1 MNILTKYSGFLAV
14 LCVIDGTYAAGL
26 RQTNDGSNGTARISV
41 ATVGNKTI
49 TASQAAARRLPTMIS
64 AKTIAA
70 AAKISASNNT
80 TTTTTTTTATVDDP
94 DASLLSK
101 TECVEKYTECIK
113 ESDACGSEFEECTTS
128 ELFYAKKPQCNSV
141 LLQCNAS
148 GIEALFGV
156 DNTTDLSTKNDNGEY
171 MYPTAGSILG
181 QFIEAGHIN
190 NMYDTSQ
197 CVKRVTSCLKK
208 DNVCGDAFELC
219 TTNKEFKKQKLFC
232 ESTFAR
238 CQEGGIREL
247 FGSANPSDNPS
258 STSRLGVMISEGA
271 ELAAVNSVS
280 TCYKVADQCILSA
293 CTANPYRCIT
303 DSSLSVATITDAIN
317 DGKSLPPEQ
326 AEAVSDAT
334 TQKQVSGFIMN
345 ACLDTIGG
353 NKFCYATVNQGKM
366 PTPAQL
372 IDPDNRD
379 EVYADIYS
387 SRMNAGMIDK
397 IQKMADKFDKK
408 AKDKCA
414 ETLMGCAM
422 RSCGSGVGSMCYSL
436 VFGSGRGMADFKGT
450 INGDS
455 SYQEIKN
462 GCEAIVN
469 TDANCQYAAATS
481 NSTTY
486 NYNYSESGTFG
497 TLFPAY
503 SESTNDPLGVV
514 AKLNA
519 ALAENYNDAA
529 IAALAKQ
536 CKNTAVSCIKS
547 MCGSDYTNC
556 YRNRTDIM
564 SDTYDTGN
572 AEFDHSM
579 NKVSGVLDFTIV
591 TGLCME
597 TVKNANA
604 CDEHLKIQGVR
615 YLSKD
620 GKDGSGWAGADSVR
634 TAWVDAVK
642 GGYKQTKSYDVEVLV
657 GCTVGTSST
666 SEICKAKQGNP
677 NMVEDCGY
685 VDEDGCIYDTEYR
698 ITETDYAF
706 NMSADSLFREVL
718 GDIEK
723 EAQAKYNAK
732 VTKEQNMCVGANNGG
747 LMGARDMSSTYM
759 WVKLKSKRIP
769 KNYSMSGLKVNDF
782 VASNDLYG
790 SFCRARV
797 TIQSDD
803 PNIQKALQQKNQNW
817 STAYFAVGDVFTCGS
832 WIPQEKLEEIAKY
845 ASGQVEGSELYERN
859 QQQKERDERNSNWI
873 AAASALAGGVG
884 VGFLANTMQKSN
896 ILGGLLNKNANTSST
911 SKQNKSKAQTCLTLA
926 KGIRSTVNG
935 ASSGVN
941 WADRTTAIVQS
952 VTSAASRLDGVMRNI
967 KDRNGDD
974 NGLGISMSSCKNKD
988 ADTGIEDINACLQVA
1003 QEAEDKCQMVVDQ
1016 DGEIE
1021 VGAGQDNTRRWVSIG
1036 AGAAAAT
1043 GTFFLVRKAVRD
1055 AKETKRTQ
1063 AEQDAYDKFMRE
1075 IGDHIYCFIGADEA
1089 GNYGD
1094 LIEISVD

>member
-14 LCVIDGTYAAGL
+14 LCVVDGAYAAGGL
-26 RQTNDGSNGTARISV
+26 RQTAGTTSRISV
-41 ATVGNKTI
+41 AMPAGTTSATMAN
-49 TASQAAARRLPTMIS
+49 ARRLPTMIS
-64 AKTIAA
+64 AKTMAA
-70 AAKISASNNT
+70 
-80 TTTTTTTTATVDDP
+80 TTTTTATVDDP

-317 DGKSLPPEQ
+317 EGKSLPPEQ

-579 NKVSGVLDFTIV
+579 NKVGGVLDFTIV

-615 YLSKD
+615 YMSSN
-620 GKDGSGWAGADSVR
+620 GKDNSGWAGADSVR

-666 SEICKAKQGNP
+666 SETCKAKAGNP

-732 VTKEQNMCVGANNGG
+732 ITKEQNMCVGANNGG

-769 KNYSMSGLKVNDF
+769 KNYSIAGLKVNDF

-803 PNIQKALQQKNQNW
+803 PAIQKALQTKAQNW

-845 ASGQVEGSELYERN
+845 ASGQVEGTEAYERYEK
-859 QQQKERDERNSNWI
+859 QKEKDNRTANWI
-873 AAASALAGGVG
+873 ATASALAGATGVG
-884 VGFLANTMQKSN
+884 LLANTLQDGN
-896 ILGGLLNKNANTSST
+896 LLGGLLNKNANTSST
-911 SKQNKSKAQTCLTLA
+911 AKQNKASAQNCVTAANNMLPAA
-926 KGIRSTVNG
+926 KKLNGTTGENDKNVSYNATRIRN
-935 ASSGVN
+935 
-941 WADRTTAIVQS
+941 IVK
-952 VTSAASRLDGVMRNI
+952 NI
-967 KDRNGDD
+967 KDRGSDD
-974 NGLGISMSSCKNKD
+974 GL
-988 ADTGIEDINACLQVA
+988 TIEDIDSCVLTSSNTSLDSATCVA
-1003 QEAEDKCQMVVDQ
+1003 VAEEAKLKCQAVIDQ
-1016 DGEIE
+1016 GGEVE

-1036 AGAAAAT
+1036 AGAAAGV
-1043 GTFFLVRKAVRD
+1043 GTFFLVKKAIKD
-1055 AKETKRTQ
+1055 SKEYKMTEEQ
-1063 AEQDAYDKFMRE
+1063 QDAYDKFMRE

>member
-14 LCVIDGTYAAGL
+14 LCVVDGAYAAGGL
-26 RQTNDGSNGTARISV
+26 RQTAGTTSRISMAMPAGTTS
-41 ATVGNKTI
+41 ATMAN
-49 TASQAAARRLPTMIS
+49 ARRLPTMIS
-64 AKTIAA
+64 AKTMAA
-70 AAKISASNNT
+70 
-80 TTTTTTTTATVDDP
+80 TTTTTATVDDP

-579 NKVSGVLDFTIV
+579 NKVGGVLDFTIV

-615 YLSKD
+615 YMSSN
-620 GKDGSGWAGADSVR
+620 GKDNSGWAGADSVR

-666 SEICKAKQGNP
+666 SETCKAKAGNP

-732 VTKEQNMCVGANNGG
+732 IAKEQNMCVGANNGG

-859 QQQKERDERNSNWI
+859 QKQKEREDRNSNWI

-896 ILGGLLNKNANTSST
+896 VLGGLLNKNANTSST
-911 SKQNKSKAQTCLTLA
+911 SKQNKIKAQNCVQLADQIMSTIRGAKASDGVIA
-926 KGIRSTVNG
+926 KGGAENENWINIR
-935 ASSGVN
+935 
-941 WADRTTAIVQS
+941 
-952 VTSAASRLDGVMRNI
+952 SAASRIQTAVANI
-967 KDRNGDD
+967 KDRNGASLE
-974 NGLGISMSSCKNKD
+974 NVNMSGCTGGSIDVADCSGAAQGAKD
-988 ADTGIEDINACLQVA
+988 A
-1003 QEAEDKCQMVVDQ
+1003 CQAVIDL
-1016 DGEIE
+1016 DGE
-1021 VGAGQDNTRRWVSIG
+1021 VTVDGKQDNTRRWVSIG

-1055 AKETKRTQ
+1055 SQETKRTQ

>member
-1 MNILTKYSGFLAV
+1 MKFLTKYSGFLAV
-14 LCVIDGTYAAGL
+14 LCIVDGAHAALVQHG
-26 RQTNDGSNGTARISV
+26 TNKTDGRVSV
-41 ATVGNKTI
+41 AGGV
-49 TASQAAARRLPTMIS
+49 SAAQMNARRLPTMLS
-64 AKTIAA
+64 AKSVASG
-70 AAKISASNNT
+70 AKITSTST
-80 TTTTTTTTATVDDP
+80 TTTTTTTDD

-101 TECVEKYTECIK
+101 TDCIDKYTECIK
-113 ESDACGSEFEECTTS
+113 ETDACGSSFEECTTS

-148 GIEALFGV
+148 GIEALFGI
-156 DNTTDLSTKNDNGEY
+156 DNTTDLAAKNDNGEY
-171 MYPTAGSILG
+171 MYPTSGSILG

-247 FGSANPSDNPS
+247 FGSANSSDSPS

-271 ELAAVNSVS
+271 ETAAVNAVS

-293 CTANPYRCIT
+293 CTANPYRCIV
-303 DSSLSVATITDAIN
+303 DSSLAVATITDAVN
-317 DGKSLPPEQ
+317 EGKGLPPEQ

-345 ACLDTIGG
+345 ACLDTIGA
-353 NKFCYATVNQGKM
+353 NKFCYATVNEGKM
-366 PTPAQL
+366 PTASQL
-372 IDPDNRD
+372 LDPDNRD
-379 EVYADIYS
+379 EVYADVYS

-408 AKDKCA
+408 AKDKCT
-414 ETLMGCAM
+414 ETIMGCAM
-422 RSCGSGVGSMCYSL
+422 RSCGSGLGSMCYSL
-436 VFGSGRGMADFKGT
+436 VFGQGRQMGDFKGT

-469 TDANCQYAAATS
+469 TDANCQYAAATA
-481 NSTTY
+481 NATTY

-503 SESTNDPLGVV
+503 SESTADPLGVV

-519 ALAENYNDAA
+519 TLADNYNDAA

-547 MCGSDYTNC
+547 MCGSEYTNC

-572 AEFDHSM
+572 AAFDHSM
-579 NKVSGVLDFTIV
+579 NKVGGVLDFTIV

-597 TVKNANA
+597 TVKNASA

-615 YLSKD
+615 YLSQNGDNK
-620 GKDGSGWAGADSVR
+620 SGWAGASDVR

-642 GGYKQTKSYDVEVLV
+642 GGYKQSKSYDVEVLV
-657 GCTVGTSST
+657 GCTVGSTST
-666 SEICKAKQGNP
+666 SETCKAKAGNP

-685 VDEDGCIYDTEYR
+685 VDADGCIYDTEYK

-732 VTKEQNMCVGANNGG
+732 ITKEQNMCIGANNGG

-769 KNYSMSGLKVNDF
+769 KNYSISGLGVNDF

-803 PNIQKALQQKNQNW
+803 PAIQTALQKKNQNW

-832 WIPQEKLEEIAKY
+832 WIPQEKLEEIAKI
-845 ASGQVEGSELYERN
+845 ASGQVEGTEKYERYE
-859 QQQKERDERNSNWI
+859 QQKAKDNRNANWI

-884 VGFLANTMQKSN
+884 VGFLANKLQDGN
-896 ILGGLLNKNANTSST
+896 LLGGLLNKNANTSTVARNNKAKAESCRSIANKIMQGVGGKGT
-911 SKQNKSKAQTCLTLA
+911 TFIYQGAKAETNNFYGEAKRLDKILAGIKDSNNKDLVLDVAEQCNPEQKTDNEEHDISKTY
-926 KGIRSTVNG
+926 
-935 ASSGVN
+935 
-941 WADRTTAIVQS
+941 ADCYA
-952 VTSAASRLDGVMRNI
+952 AAS
-967 KDRNGDD
+967 
-974 NGLGISMSSCKNKD
+974 D
-988 ADTGIEDINACLQVA
+988 AQM
-1003 QEAEDKCQMVVDQ
+1003 KCQEVIDN

-1021 VGAGQDNTRRWVSIG
+1021 VNSKQDNTRRWISIG

-1043 GTFFLVRKAVRD
+1043 GTFFLVKKAVKD
-1055 AKETKRTQ
+1055 AKDSKLTQ
-1063 AEQDAYDKFMRE
+1063 EQQDAYDKFMRE
-1075 IGDHIYCFIGADEA
+1075 VGDHIYCFIGADEA
-1089 GNYGD
+1089 GTYGD
-1094 LIEISVD
+1094 LIEISVE

>member
-1 MNILTKYSGFLAV
+1 MKILTKYSVFLAV
-14 LCVIDGTYAAGL
+14 LCVIDGAHAAL
-26 RQTNDGSNGTARISV
+26 RSGGVNTGKE
-41 ATVGNKTI
+41 ATSR
-49 TASQAAARRLPTMIS
+49 ASIAGGVSAASLQARRLPTMIS
-64 AKTIAA
+64 AKTMAA
-70 AAKISASNNT
+70 TAAKAST
-80 TTTTTTTTATVDDP
+80 TTTTTTVTDE
-94 DASLLSK
+94 DAALLSK
-101 TECVEKYTECIK
+101 SECIDKYTECIK
-113 ESDACGSEFEECTTS
+113 ETDACGTEFEECTTS

-141 LLQCNAS
+141 LLQCGS
-148 GIEALFGV
+148 DGIEALFGV
-156 DNTTDLSTKNDNGEY
+156 DNTTDLAIKNDSGEY

-208 DNVCGDAFELC
+208 DNVCGEQFELC

-247 FGSANPSDNPS
+247 FGSANSSDNPA

-271 ELAAVNSVS
+271 EMAAVNAVS

-303 DSSLSVATITDAIN
+303 DSSLAVATITDAIN
-317 DGKSLPPEQ
+317 DGNSLPPEQ

-345 ACLDTIGG
+345 ACGDTIGG
-353 NKFCYATVNQGKM
+353 NKFCYATVNEGKM

-372 IDPDNRD
+372 LDPDNRD
-379 EVYADIYS
+379 EVYADVYS

-397 IQKMADKFDKK
+397 IKKMADKFDKK
-408 AKDKCA
+408 TKDKCT
-414 ETLMGCAM
+414 ETIMGCAM
-422 RSCGSGVGSMCYSL
+422 RSCGSGVGSLCYSN
-436 VFGSGRGMADFKGT
+436 VFGSGRGMSDFKGT
-450 INGDS
+450 INGES

-486 NYNYSESGTFG
+486 NYSYSDAGTFG
-497 TLFPAY
+497 TLFPLY
-503 SESTNDPLGVV
+503 TENTSDPLGVI

-572 AEFDHSM
+572 ADFDHSM
-579 NKVSGVLDFTIV
+579 NKVGGVLDFTIV
-591 TGLCME
+591 TGLCTE
-597 TVKNANA
+597 TVKNASA
-604 CDEHLKIQGVR
+604 CDEHLKIQSVR
-615 YLSKD
+615 YTSDD
-620 GKDGSGWAGADSVR
+620 GKSGWAGADSVR

-642 GGYKQTKSYDVEVLV
+642 GGYKQAVDAKGNVKKYDERVLV
-657 GCTVGTSST
+657 GCTVGSSST

-677 NMVEDCGY
+677 NMIEDCGY
-685 VDEDGCIYDTEYR
+685 VDEDGCIYDQEYYQ
-698 ITETDYAF
+698 TETDYAF

-769 KNYSMSGLKVNDF
+769 KNYSMAGLKVNDF

-832 WIPQEKLEEIAKY
+832 WIPPEKLEEIAKI
-845 ASGQVEGSELYERN
+845 ASGQVEGTELYERN
-859 QQQKERDERNSNWI
+859 QQQKAKDERNANWI
-873 AAASALAGGVG
+873 AAASALAGAAGVG
-884 VGFLANTMQKSN
+884 VLANVLQKPN
-896 ILGGLLNKNANTSST
+896 ALGGLLNKNANTSST
-911 SKQNKSKAQTCLTLA
+911 SKQNKSKAQTCISLA
-926 KGIRSTVNG
+926 DNIMTTVKNANG
-935 ASSGVN
+935 ATIAKTDGDNTN
-941 WADRTTAIVQS
+941 WRNVR
-952 VTSAASRLDGVMRNI
+952 SAALRIKSAVENI
-967 KDRNGDD
+967 KDRNGDSLETVNMEACTGETID
-974 NGLGISMSSCKNKD
+974 TADCSGAAQNAKD
-988 ADTGIEDINACLQVA
+988 A
-1003 QEAEDKCQMVVDQ
+1003 CQAVIDQ
-1016 DGEIE
+1016 NGEIT
-1021 VGAGQDNTRRWVSIG
+1021 VDGKQDNTRRWISIG
-1036 AGAAAAT
+1036 AGAAAGA

-1055 AKETKRTQ
+1055 AKESKRTQ

-1075 IGDHIYCFIGADEA
+1075 VGDHIYCFIGADEA

-1094 LIEISVD
+1094 LIEISID